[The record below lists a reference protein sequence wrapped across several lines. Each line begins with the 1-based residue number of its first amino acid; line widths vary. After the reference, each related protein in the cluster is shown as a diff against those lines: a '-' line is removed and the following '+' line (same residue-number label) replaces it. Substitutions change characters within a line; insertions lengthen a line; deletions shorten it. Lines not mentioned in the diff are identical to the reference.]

1 MLQKIIL
8 NEKKNNLTKFKM
20 NVKLPNVFSID
31 YFCVSFP
38 SLIRIYIIMQI
49 YRYFTDDLSYNKIA
63 TQSHTFIGWNT
74 YYPSSAIDRN
84 ASSCMR
90 TKAIGRIS
98 TLKTVWWKVD
108 LGGVYNIYS
117 ITILFKNYHGFGM

>member
-1 MLQKIIL
+1 M
-8 NEKKNNLTKFKM
+8 
-20 NVKLPNVFSID
+20 
-31 YFCVSFP
+31 Y
-38 SLIRIYIIMQI
+38 I
-49 YRYFTDDLSYNKIA
+49 YRYFTDDLSYNRIA

-74 YYPSSAIDRN
+74 YYASSAIDRN

-98 TLKTVWWKVD
+98 THKTVWWKVD

>member
-1 MLQKIIL
+1 M
-8 NEKKNNLTKFKM
+8 
-20 NVKLPNVFSID
+20 
-31 YFCVSFP
+31 Y
-38 SLIRIYIIMQI
+38 I

-74 YYPSSAIDRN
+74 YYASSSIDRN

-98 TLKTVWWKVD
+98 THKTVWWWKVD